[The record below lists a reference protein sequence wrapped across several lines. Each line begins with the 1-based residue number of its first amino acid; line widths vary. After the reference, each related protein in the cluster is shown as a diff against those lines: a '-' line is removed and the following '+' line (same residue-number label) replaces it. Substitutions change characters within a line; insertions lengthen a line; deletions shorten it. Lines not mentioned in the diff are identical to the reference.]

1 MENQYNQNIPKKS
14 ISKLEYK
21 IVSQL
26 QEGAYKLKV
35 EFFKDSLKIKIDG
48 GLYKINLDTKNNIK
62 FISSLSKALTDLHIE
77 NWEDAYVISNTLFI
91 TDLPR
96 WKLKIKYSNSE
107 VKEISGYG
115 AYPKNWED
123 FNRVIN
129 EYSET
134 AINSVLKKLKNKA

>member
-26 QEGAYKLKV
+26 QEGTYKLKV
-35 EFFKDSLKIKIDG
+35 EFFEDSLKIKIDG
-48 GLYKINLDTKNNIK
+48 GLYKLNLETKNNIK

-77 NWEDAYVISNTLFI
+77 NWEDEYVISNTLFI

-123 FNRVIN
+123 FNRIIN

>member
-26 QEGAYKLKV
+26 QEGTYKLKV